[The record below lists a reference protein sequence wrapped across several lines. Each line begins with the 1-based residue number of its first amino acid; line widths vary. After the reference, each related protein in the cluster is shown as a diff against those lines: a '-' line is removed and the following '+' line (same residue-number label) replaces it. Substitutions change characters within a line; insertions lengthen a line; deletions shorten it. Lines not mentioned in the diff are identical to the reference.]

1 MTLPG
6 YKAILITFNYPDP
19 VKIFYNLPELMA
31 AVCLAVFYNNFTSIC
46 GISGYLFDC
55 DVHGVPFRC
64 IIPNHWKVP

>member
-1 MTLPG
+1 
-6 YKAILITFNYPDP
+6 
-19 VKIFYNLPELMA
+19 MA